1 MRRASGIDPAYSG
14 PCSVITDADILRC
27 ARHMILHHGDG
38 AASRAARRAIELR
51 AAGEPIA
58 ADTWV
63 RVKTAIE
70 KLQSKNPGPGET
82 VQ

>member
-1 MRRASGIDPAYSG
+1 
-14 PCSVITDADILRC
+14 
-27 ARHMILHHGDG
+27 MILHHGDG
-38 AASRAARRAIELR
+38 AASRAARRAIELH

-70 KLQSKNPGPGET
+70 KLQAEKPEAGEA

>member
-1 MRRASGIDPAYSG
+1 
-14 PCSVITDADILRC
+14 
-27 ARHMILHHGDG
+27 MILHHGDG

-63 RVKTAIE
+63 RVKSAIE
-70 KLQSKNPGPGET
+70 QLQAAEPEPGES

>member
-1 MRRASGIDPAYSG
+1 
-14 PCSVITDADILRC
+14 
-27 ARHMILHHGDG
+27 MILHHGDG

-51 AAGEPIA
+51 A
-58 ADTWV
+58 WV

-70 KLQSKNPGPGET
+70 KRQAEKPEPGET